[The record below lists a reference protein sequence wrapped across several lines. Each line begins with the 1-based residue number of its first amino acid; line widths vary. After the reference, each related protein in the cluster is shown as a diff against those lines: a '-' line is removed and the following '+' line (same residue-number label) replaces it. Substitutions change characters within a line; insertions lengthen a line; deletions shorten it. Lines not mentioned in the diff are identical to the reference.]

1 MCTVNQ
7 WTNEAVNQWTSDL
20 VNQWNSEPMNQH
32 TINQWVSE
40 QSTDEPV
47 NQCQFI
53 CNRKSEETVLDFFFS
68 PSSTSVMNCMLICD
82 TCMCEEDRYWH
93 SVPPYQKSKPIE
105 GGKSNLFTLLDAILQ
120 LKNIAAG
127 EKEKKILQLV
137 KRKKK
142 YCSWWKG
149 EKILQ
154 LVILKTEYKC
164 PKAPC
169 MAHVQ
174 Q

>member
-7 WTNEAVNQWTSDL
+7 WTNEAVKQWTSDL

-47 NQCQFI
+47 NQSQFI

-68 PSSTSVMNCMLICD
+68 PSSTSVMNCMLIFD

-93 SVPPYQKSKPIE
+93 SVPTYQKSKPIE

-120 LKNIAAG
+120 LVKMR
-127 EKEKKILQLV
+127 KKILQLV
-137 KRKKK
+137 KRLKK
-142 YCSWWKG
+142 YCSAANEKEKKYCNWWKG
-149 EKILQ
+149 EKIL
-154 LVILKTEYKC
+154 
-164 PKAPC
+164 
-169 MAHVQ
+169 
-174 Q
+174 